1 MLNYQITDDTV
12 NLSFSKDL
20 LSSPEI
26 IKLLETLRIKELI
39 SKSQLTAEE
48 ADRLDDEIKQN
59 WWLANKERFLDKL

>member
-1 MLNYQITDDTV
+1 LELFESDKV
-12 NLSFSKDL
+12 E

-59 WWLANKERFLDKL
+59 